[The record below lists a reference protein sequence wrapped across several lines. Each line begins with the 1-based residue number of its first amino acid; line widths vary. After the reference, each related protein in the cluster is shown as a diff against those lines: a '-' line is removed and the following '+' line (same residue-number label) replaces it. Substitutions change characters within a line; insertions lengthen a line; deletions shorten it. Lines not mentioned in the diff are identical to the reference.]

1 MSLKLDNL
9 IQLFDFL
16 GPTIWRTAEQVA
28 DALEVDR
35 RTVFRYM
42 REVEMAFSPVPVIES
57 SRDGYRLCRN
67 DFLEIMQSRD
77 DYAGLAAVM
86 STPFG
91 ALVQPEHVFPERF
104 VGAVQELVET
114 RATLPAGILRP
125 LFEAMRSGAYL
136 DLIYRAKEEPKPH
149 RCVPVKFFLRTGIPY
164 VVCYDEA
171 YGHLIVL
178 AADKIERV
186 ARSKRIMAPA
196 ELKELRA
203 YVNGAWGLMIRHK
216 DRQKSEVEFQATKA
230 VAAYFEKAPLHASQ
244 RRVDPCIDAPESD
257 EADDISGSGGARA
270 GGVQNAT
277 FRLVVHNEG
286 EFVRYLLRF
295 GRAVRIIS
303 PLSAID
309 ELRGFLASMAEF
321 YEGKNANA
329 KSSY

>member
-9 IQLFDFL
+9 IKLFDFL
-16 GPTIWRTAEQVA
+16 GPTVWRTAEQVA
-28 DALEVDR
+28 DELEVDR

-91 ALVQPEHVFPERF
+91 ALVQPGHVLPQRF
-104 VGAVQELVET
+104 VGAIQEIVET

-125 LFEAMRSGAYL
+125 LFEAMRSGAYV
-136 DLIYRAKEEPKPH
+136 DLSYRATEEAKPH

-178 AADKIERV
+178 AADKIERA
-186 ARSKRIMAPA
+186 ARSKKSMAPA

-216 DRQKSEVEFQATKA
+216 ERQKSEVEFQATKA

-244 RRVDPCIDAPESD
+244 RRVDAAGPA
-257 EADDISGSGGARA
+257 GARH
-270 GGVQNAT
+270 GGDGVDEREGKEDGGGRAT
-277 FRLVVHNEG
+277 FRLTVHNEG

-295 GRAVRIIS
+295 GRAVRIVS
-303 PLSAID
+303 PASAIA
-309 ELRGFLASMAEF
+309 ELRSFMASMMEF
-321 YEGKNANA
+321 YEGK
-329 KSSY
+329 KTKEG